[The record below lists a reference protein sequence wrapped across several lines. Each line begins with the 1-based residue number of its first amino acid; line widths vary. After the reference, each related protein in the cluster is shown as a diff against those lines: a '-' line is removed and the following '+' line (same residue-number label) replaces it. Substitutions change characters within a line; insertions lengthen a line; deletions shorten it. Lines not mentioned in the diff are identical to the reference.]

1 MIPKK
6 YYVCKA
12 IHASPPYLAALRFR
26 PPSNDFL
33 KETLVKEICTKLFD
47 LHVVVCDSPKGSE
60 GVPGTTDGGTPSD
73 SDGDPPWV
81 MEDAP
86 QDDHLHLEGIQLRDS
101 WESHGV
107 ESDSGTVGNG
117 RLPPSVNDLDSNGF
131 QQQVNSKSGPGEGP
145 AVDDQKLSDER
156 GSTARP
162 PEQDGSSQDGA
173 SQDGSSQDG
182 SSQDE
187 ELKSSSESD
196 EKDSSQVSDA
206 AVAEGELGGDHGHK
220 EQEGVEAPEQV
231 GGGELSNV
239 GSSEENATG
248 NGDTQG
254 TLDVEEPKSAL
265 QDEPQEGEDDGKEA
279 EKEEEEGD
287 LTFEEFKRR
296 KMMEQEA
303 AQQVAGEEQGGKGGH
318 R

>member
-1 MIPKK
+1 M
-6 YYVCKA
+6 
-12 IHASPPYLAALRFR
+12 RF
-26 PPSNDFL
+26 PL
-33 KETLVKEICTKLFD
+33 VILVKEICTKCFD

-60 GVPGTTDGGTPSD
+60 GAPGTTDGGTPSD

-101 WESHGV
+101 WDSHGV

-131 QQQVNSKSGPGEGP
+131 QQEVNSKSGPEEGP

-162 PEQDGSSQDGA
+162 PEQDGSSQV
-173 SQDGSSQDG
+173 
-182 SSQDE
+182 E

-196 EKDSSQVSDA
+196 QKDSSQVSDA

-231 GGGELSNV
+231 GGGELSDV

-254 TLDVEEPKSAL
+254 TLDVEEPKAAL
-265 QDEPQEGEDDGKEA
+265 QDEPQDGEDDGKEA

-303 AQQVAGEEQGGKGGH
+303 AQQVAGEEQGGREGRAQVKEKGGGG
-318 R
+318 